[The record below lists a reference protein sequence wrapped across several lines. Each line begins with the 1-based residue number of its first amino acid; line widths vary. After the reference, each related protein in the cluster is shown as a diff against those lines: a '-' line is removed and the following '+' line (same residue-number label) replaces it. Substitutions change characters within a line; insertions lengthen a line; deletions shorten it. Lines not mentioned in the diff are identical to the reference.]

1 MGQRFSLIKRECGVR
16 VGDTIGCLPPYTS
29 TLSSYLLVSI
39 SISDMGVAARK
50 TSLVFTL
57 VAQSH

>member
-1 MGQRFSLIKRECGVR
+1 MGQRFLLIKRECGIQ

-29 TLSSYLLVSI
+29 TLLPYLLASI

-50 TSLVFTL
+50 TALVLML
-57 VAQSH
+57 VEQSH